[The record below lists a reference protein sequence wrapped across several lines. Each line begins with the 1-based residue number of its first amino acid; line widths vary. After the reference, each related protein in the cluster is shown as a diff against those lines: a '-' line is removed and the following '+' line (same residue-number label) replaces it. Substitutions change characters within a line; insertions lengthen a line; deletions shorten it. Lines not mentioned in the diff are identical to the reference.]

1 MTSIP
6 HDGASGEAT
15 EGRTERAL
23 DMTGRGQE
31 DTTERRTMTGDV
43 DVQPQVMDGTE
54 TDSSSGTN
62 KESITGDVNAVIT
75 RARQKQADNAA
86 DAQNSEEEIYTW
98 QQMCG
103 IDVADVDALDSKK
116 TWIANEQQADET
128 LAPLI
133 ARAKRGDKTFQIIDG
148 VLYKISHQNTDPEY
162 RGELVVPK
170 KLRIQ
175 VLNTAH
181 DHVMSSHSGI
191 SRTLNRIRG
200 IFYWPKYGR
209 DVALHIRSCRPC
221 QLVARRNIDERQ
233 PLQPIPVIT
242 SQPFDSVSI
251 DIIGELPRTATNK
264 RYILTILCNNSHW
277 LEAVPLSNM
286 NGSTICDALMSIFTR
301 FGLPREIRLDNQSS
315 FHSQLFTAVRDKLQ
329 IKANFS
335 CVYHPISHG
344 AIEKANGDLE
354 AMLKKYIDSQNAT
367 QWDKFIPYLLMA
379 QHEAFCHAIGCS
391 PAELLFGRKL
401 TGPIRILRSLWTD
414 DDRRPRQKSVSQYLD
429 ELKSRLQLAAETAQ
443 AVADKN
449 KITMKRFYDRHSK
462 PRSLKIGDKVLV
474 FLPTS
479 SSKIK
484 AKLSGP
490 FSVVEVLANNNYK
503 LDFGGRQGVLHINQ
517 LRKFV
522 ERENEGP
529 PQTVAAII
537 TTDDGDDQFSPPTL
551 EWTDN
556 ADDKPRIGEHLTNS
570 QRRQVEAILEK
581 HAESFTRVPG
591 TTHLMQAEI
600 KLKSDIPVHQR
611 EYRVPYALQEE
622 VEQELLR
629 MWNHGVIE
637 PCTSEY
643 SSPMVIVRKPDK
655 TVRICCNYI
664 QLNKLVQNDEY
675 PMPCH

>member
-1 MTSIP
+1 MSPQDGTVSARPDGLAPMKNDWSNSAPAAMTSIP

-191 SRTLNRIRG
+191 SRTLSRIRG

-209 DVALHIRSCRPC
+209 DVAHHKRSCRPC

-233 PLQPIPVIT
+233 PLQP
-242 SQPFDSVSI
+242 
-251 DIIGELPRTATNK
+251 
-264 RYILTILCNNSHW
+264 
-277 LEAVPLSNM
+277 
-286 NGSTICDALMSIFTR
+286 
-301 FGLPREIRLDNQSS
+301 
-315 FHSQLFTAVRDKLQ
+315 
-329 IKANFS
+329 
-335 CVYHPISHG
+335 
-344 AIEKANGDLE
+344 
-354 AMLKKYIDSQNAT
+354 
-367 QWDKFIPYLLMA
+367 KF
-379 QHEAFCHAIGCS
+379 
-391 PAELLFGRKL
+391 
-401 TGPIRILRSLWTD
+401 
-414 DDRRPRQKSVSQYLD
+414 
-429 ELKSRLQLAAETAQ
+429 
-443 AVADKN
+443 
-449 KITMKRFYDRHSK
+449 
-462 PRSLKIGDKVLV
+462 
-474 FLPTS
+474 
-479 SSKIK
+479 
-484 AKLSGP
+484 
-490 FSVVEVLANNNYK
+490 
-503 LDFGGRQGVLHINQ
+503 
-517 LRKFV
+517 
-522 ERENEGP
+522 
-529 PQTVAAII
+529 
-537 TTDDGDDQFSPPTL
+537 
-551 EWTDN
+551 
-556 ADDKPRIGEHLTNS
+556 
-570 QRRQVEAILEK
+570 
-581 HAESFTRVPG
+581 
-591 TTHLMQAEI
+591 
-600 KLKSDIPVHQR
+600 
-611 EYRVPYALQEE
+611 
-622 VEQELLR
+622 
-629 MWNHGVIE
+629 
-637 PCTSEY
+637 
-643 SSPMVIVRKPDK
+643 
-655 TVRICCNYI
+655 
-664 QLNKLVQNDEY
+664 
-675 PMPCH
+675 